1 MEGAHT
7 FAVYQA
13 GNLFLTRSLT
23 TLGHQMEPDDGGT
36 KLFCICHSS
45 RFDPTALEMNSK
57 QKQIKR
63 SDIQLCRD

>member
-23 TLGHQMEPDDGGT
+23 TLGHQM
-36 KLFCICHSS
+36 
-45 RFDPTALEMNSK
+45 ALMMEELNYSAFVTHQDSTQQHWK
-57 QKQIKR
+57 
-63 SDIQLCRD
+63 